1 METAN
6 VNLKNWKS
14 LIKPPKLEVQ
24 LSDDTKGSFSQI
36 AGSDQSQQIVDLLKN
51 GIQVNTGE
59 TENDRLATSIDE
71 LVKVLKGQA
80 GKTPNVTV
88 TKSPEEMTMWED
100 MKKSWKQIQEDL
112 SN

>member
-1 METAN
+1 MAKVGVKNYRPDWIPFFDYDIPIET
-6 VNLKNWKS
+6 KTWWC
-14 LIKPPKLEVQ
+14 
-24 LSDDTKGSFSQI
+24 
-36 AGSDQSQQIVDLLKN
+36 DLLKN

-112 SN
+112 FEDG